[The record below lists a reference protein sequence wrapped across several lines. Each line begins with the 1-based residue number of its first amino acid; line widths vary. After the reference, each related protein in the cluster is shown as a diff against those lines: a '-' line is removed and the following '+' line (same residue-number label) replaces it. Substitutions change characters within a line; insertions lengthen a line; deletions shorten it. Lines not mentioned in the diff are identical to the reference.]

1 MKVLIV
7 SDIHCGYKYM
17 KKVFEDNTDFDMM
30 LILGDI
36 LAGPVTDFK
45 EELIALLNSY
55 SEKII
60 AVRGNCDGYD
70 VESLAFPVKD
80 IYNKYMIN
88 HKLVFMTHGHE
99 YSRSHLPEL
108 DFDIFMSG
116 HTHIPVMER
125 VGDKLFL
132 NPGSITLPKGMSN
145 NSYIRYEDGVFYLMD
160 LINNTV
166 IKSIEI

>member
-17 KKVFEDNTDFDMM
+17 KRVFEDNPEFDMM

-36 LAGPVTDFK
+36 LSGPITDFK
-45 EELIALLNSY
+45 EELICLLNSY
-55 SEKII
+55 SDKII
-60 AVRGNCDGYD
+60 AVKGNCDGYD
-70 VESLAFPVKD
+70 VEDLAFPVVD
-80 IYNKYMIN
+80 DFNKYMIN
-88 HKLVFMTHGHE
+88 HKLAFMTHGHI
-99 YSRSHLPEL
+99 YSRSHLPNI

-116 HTHIPVMER
+116 HTHIPVMEK

-145 NSYIRYEDGVFYLMD
+145 NSYIRYEDGTFYLMD
-160 LINNTV
+160 LINNSI